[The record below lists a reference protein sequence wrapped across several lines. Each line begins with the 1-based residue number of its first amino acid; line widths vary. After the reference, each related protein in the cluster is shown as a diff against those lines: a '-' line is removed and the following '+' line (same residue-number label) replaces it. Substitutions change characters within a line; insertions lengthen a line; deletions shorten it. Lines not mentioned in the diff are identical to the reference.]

1 MKEHFARF
9 LDYRKSAIKPSTA
22 ATYRTDQAAFFR
34 WSEGRGLTVRNI
46 QRVHIAEWMAHAQT
60 IGQSNGVIM
69 ARLAILRAFFAWAAD
84 NGLRSANPV
93 ELKKLPRLKSSEP
106 DKRPFTDAEFGRVL
120 EASTQPGIRPFWPAA
135 IQIGWS
141 TGLRMSDV
149 AGLLWGETDLP
160 NRTITRR
167 AIKTSTDTPR
177 VIPIDTDLLERLLN
191 IERNSLFVLPEMQAI
206 YQQARTQLCGEFRR
220 LCDKCE
226 LPGHS
231 FHSLRHGFV
240 TRLVNAGVDSL
251 TIGSLTGQSLGV
263 IKQYAHVS
271 VEAKIEALRK
281 AKQFDAPLKNAIE
294 SPRFADTSQ

>member
-1 MKEHFARF
+1 MKEQFARF

-22 ATYRTDQAAFFR
+22 ETYRMDQAAFFR
-34 WSEGRGLTVRNI
+34 WAESQGLTLRNI

-69 ARLAILRAFFAWAAD
+69 ARLAILRAFFTWAQD

-93 ELKKLPRLKSSEP
+93 ELKKLPRLKTGEP
-106 DKRPFTDAEFGRVL
+106 NKQPFTEAEFGRVL

-149 AGLLWGETDLP
+149 AGLLWAETDLP

-167 AIKTSTDTPR
+167 AMKMNTDAPR
-177 VIPIDTDLLERLLN
+177 IIPIDTDLLERLLS
-191 IERNSLFVLPEMQAI
+191 IERTSLFVLPEMQAL
-206 YQQARTQLCGEFRR
+206 YQQARTLLCGDFRQ
-220 LCDKCE
+220 LCDKCA

-231 FHSLRHGFV
+231 FHSLRHGFAS
-240 TRLVNAGVDSL
+240 RLINAGTDSL
-251 TIGSLTGQSLGV
+251 IVASMTGQTHKTLKGYV
-263 IKQYAHVS
+263 HVT
-271 VEAKIEALRK
+271 VEAKRK
-281 AKQFDAPLKNAIE
+281 ALEIKETNYAN
-294 SPRFADTSQ
+294 RTTN